1 MSAGRVVVVGAGV
14 AGLVAARDL
23 AAGGRDVTVLEASPG
38 AGGCVAPLTVD
49 GLRVDAG
56 AESFATRSPAVTDL
70 LTELGLADDVVLPVA
85 SGAWLQTHRGAVPL
99 PRAGMLGIPGSP
111 WAADVRAVVGV
122 AGALRASA
130 DRLLPA
136 RVGHDAGS
144 LGRLVRVRQGRRVL
158 DRLVTPVVAGVHAAH
173 PDEADLDAVLPGVR
187 DRLARHGSLGA
198 AVAAMR
204 AAAPAGS
211 AVAGLRGGM
220 HRLVAALVEDLTRRG
235 VDVRSGTAVTRVE
248 RSGAAWRLVTADGSP
263 LAADDVVVAVPGPV
277 ALGLLAD
284 VVPAAA
290 TLDRP
295 ADTGVVLV
303 TMALDAPAL
312 DAAPRGTGLL
322 VAPGAPG
329 VRAKALT
336 HATAKWPWLAEAA
349 GPGRHVVRLSYGGP
363 GHARVP
369 ADDELFD
376 AALAD
381 AAHLLG
387 VPLRPGQV
395 LDRVRTPWPAGLPQ
409 VRPGHRERVSAVR
422 DALERERGL
431 HAVGAWL
438 AGTGLVS
445 VVADARAVAARL
457 AA

>member
-1 MSAGRVVVVGAGV
+1 MSVVVVGAGV
-14 AGLVAARDL
+14 AGLTVARDL
-23 AAGGRDVTVLEASPG
+23 AAAGHDVTVLEAGPV
-38 AGGCVAPLTVD
+38 AGGCVASLTVD

-56 AESFATRSPAVTDL
+56 AESFATRSPAVTQL
-70 LTELGLADDVVLPVA
+70 LDELGLADDVVLPVPA
-85 SGAWLQTHRGAVPL
+85 GAWLQTARGAVPL

-111 WAADVRAVVGV
+111 WAADVRAVVGL
-122 AGALRASA
+122 AGAVRASA

-136 RVGHDAGS
+136 RVGASGAS

-173 PDEADLDAVLPGVR
+173 PDDADLDAVLPGVR
-187 DRLARHGSLGA
+187 ERLAAHGSLGG

-211 AVAGLRGGM
+211 AVAGVRGGM
-220 HRLVAALVEDLTRRG
+220 HRVVAALVRDVEARG
-235 VDVRSGTAVTRVE
+235 VELRTGGPVSGLDRSRTGWRVGTPAGTV
-248 RSGAAWRLVTADGSP
+248 
-263 LAADDVVVAVPGPV
+263 AADDVVVAVPGPV
-277 ALGLLAD
+277 ALRLLGS

-290 TLDRP
+290 AIDRP

-303 TMALDAPAL
+303 TMVLDAPAL

-322 VAPGAPG
+322 VTPGAPG

-369 ADDELFD
+369 ADAELFD

-387 VPLRPGQV
+387 VPLRAAQV
-395 LDRVRTPWPAGLPQ
+395 LDRARTPWPAGLPQ
-409 VRPGHRERVSAVR
+409 VRPGHRERVTAVR
-422 DALERERGL
+422 AALGDVPGL

-445 VVADARAVAARL
+445 VVADARTVARAL
-457 AA
+457 A